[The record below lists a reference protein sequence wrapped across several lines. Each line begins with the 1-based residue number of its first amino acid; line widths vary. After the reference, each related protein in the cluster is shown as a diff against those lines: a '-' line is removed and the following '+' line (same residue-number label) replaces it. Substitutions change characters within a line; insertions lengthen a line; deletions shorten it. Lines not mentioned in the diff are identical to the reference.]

1 MSLTI
6 SPSNAVVIKIGG
18 KAATTV
24 DTLNDDA
31 TEQVA
36 SGSGLE
42 NGDKKP
48 AGAGGVQG
56 DSKTESTASTQSI
69 TVQMLLKRMKEL
81 QRQMSEQQQQLAAT
95 QAARFANAEAKIAAI
110 VSIQQRITGTAAA
123 IAEVAA
129 ALAAEL
135 TRGSA
140 TGNLVSTSA

>member
-6 SPSNAVVIKIGG
+6 SPSNAAVINIGG
-18 KAATTV
+18 KTATTV
-24 DTLNDDA
+24 DTLNYDA
-31 TEQVA
+31 TEKVA

-42 NGDKKP
+42 NGDKKSV
-48 AGAGGVQG
+48 GAAGVQG

-81 QRQMSEQQQQLAAT
+81 QQQMREQQQQLAAT
-95 QAARFANAEAKIAAI
+95 QAARFANAEAKITAI

-123 IAEVAA
+123 ISEVAA

-135 TRGSA
+135 TKGAA